1 MGAWRVVLVLLTL
14 ALAVA
19 ALLVWAVERGR
30 PVVLPEVGAIRL
42 PCVSYAPFRRAGHSP
57 FDATLHID
65 PAWIEADLL
74 LLRRVTGCVRTYGLD
89 HGLDAVPGIA
99 RRLGLRVVLGAWI
112 GRDAAA
118 NAAQLERALELSREY
133 ADVVDLLVV
142 GNEVLLRRELSPE
155 ALAAL
160 LAQARRQAA
169 VPVSYADVWEFWLRH
184 GAVLRDHVDVVS
196 IHVLPYWEDEPVAA
210 AQAVDHVHAI
220 AARLSQ
226 AFAPLPLF
234 VAETGWPALGR
245 QRGPARPGVLE
256 QTRFVRE
263 LLIRHQGAALAF
275 SFNLIEGF
283 DQPWKRALEGAM
295 GGYWGLF
302 DAEGGL
308 RVTLSGPVVPD
319 LSAWH
324 VPTAAGVGALLAVM
338 AAWPQARRGRRRAG
352 SRPGL
357 WPLLALA
364 LSGAGIAALAWLQ
377 WQALRAW
384 SRSPAEWAVGSAWA
398 LVALVCAVAAALRL
412 ARCLD
417 APQRAA
423 APRPGMVD
431 VLRGGAPLRLRFLA
445 CAQCALLF
453 GVALTALG
461 LVFDARYRP
470 LVWPLFAA
478 PAVLLLAL
486 AALGDRLQRGAR
498 EERLLAAVCAAAA
511 PWVLA
516 QEGWA
521 NTQAL
526 AAAATWLALA
536 LASWWPH
543 RAAPGPSTGP
553 GWPGR
558 AHTSAASSTAD
569 APRPVA

>member
-1 MGAWRVVLVLLTL
+1 MVLLAL

-19 ALLVWAVERGR
+19 ALLGWAIERGR
-30 PVVLPEVGAIRL
+30 PVLLPEAGATQL

-57 FDATLHID
+57 FDAGLHIA
-65 PAWIEADLL
+65 PALIEADLQ

-118 NAAQLERALELSREY
+118 NAAQLERALALSREY

-160 LAQARRQAA
+160 LAQARRASA

-184 GAVLRDHVDVVS
+184 GALLRDHVDVVS
-196 IHVLPYWEDEPVAA
+196 VHVLPYWEDEPVAA

-220 AARLSQ
+220 AARLRE

-263 LLIRHQGAALAF
+263 LLTRQQAAPPAF

-319 LSAWH
+319 PTGWH
-324 VPTAAGVGALLAVM
+324 VPLAAAVGALLAVV
-338 AAWPQARRGRRRAG
+338 AALAHAPRGRRRAG

-357 WPLLALA
+357 GPLLALG

-377 WQALRAW
+377 WQALCVW
-384 SRSPAEWAVGSAWA
+384 SRSPAEWALGSTCSMAA
-398 LVALVCAVAAALRL
+398 LICAVAAALRL
-412 ARCLD
+412 ARCLATPD
-417 APQRAA
+417 LAA
-423 APRPGMVD
+423 TPRPGMVD
-431 VLRGGAPLRLRFLA
+431 ALREGVAGHLRWLA

-461 LVFDARYRP
+461 LVFDARYRA

-511 PWVLA
+511 LCMLA

-526 AAAATWLALA
+526 VAAATWLALA
-536 LASWWPH
+536 MATGWPH
-543 RAAPGPSTGP
+543 RAAPLHPLPSTGP
-553 GWPGR
+553 GRPGR
-558 AHTSAASSTAD
+558 THTSAASSTAE
-569 APRPVA
+569 APKSVE